1 MLVVSKQKYNNLKKN
16 LKSIND
22 IKIKIYQKNIEYQK
36 EILRLKAENKEL
48 KEEIKQLKE
57 KK

>member
-1 MLVVSKQKYNNLKKN
+1 MFVSKQKYNNLKKN

>member
-22 IKIKIYQKNIEYQK
+22 IKIKIYQKNIEYQ
-36 EILRLKAENKEL
+36 RN
-48 KEEIKQLKE
+48 IKIKS
-57 KK
+57 

>member
-22 IKIKIYQKNIEYQK
+22 IKISLYQKNIEYQK